1 MSRLGRRPTLRSIVS
16 RCRRVFPLWGEK
28 STLLTLDAG
37 LIKINDIN
45 DWTSQAFGI
54 GEIGEVFDATEHS
67 VTLDIIGC
75 PVRAFGGATGVIEGD
90 VRALFFRY
98 EVQGGQE
105 YATDVLIGPRR
116 NDNGARIKRPTVEHP
131 SPVPAIPER
140 SGSTIRRR
148 NLGPTMV
155 TKTSAS
161 PRKPPRKAYELAVCA
176 LSPCSGV
183 ANAYWHRMGLGV
195 PTRWDHFSPVFADR
209 SMWKLFATGA

>member
-1 MSRLGRRPTLRSIVS
+1 MSSI
-16 RCRRVFPLWGEK
+16 FPLWGEK

-131 SPVPAIPER
+131 FSRAGDLQTLWFYDPPSKPRPDDGNEDLGVPKETAEK
-140 SGSTIRRR
+140 GIRARR
-148 NLGPTMV
+148 LRPIAMQWGGQRV
-155 TKTSAS
+155 LAS
-161 PRKPPRKAYELAVCA
+161 DGTR
-176 LSPCSGV
+176 
-183 ANAYWHRMGLGV
+183 V
-195 PTRWDHFSPVFADR
+195 PTRWDHFSPVFAVR
-209 SMWKLFATGA
+209 SMWKSFATGA